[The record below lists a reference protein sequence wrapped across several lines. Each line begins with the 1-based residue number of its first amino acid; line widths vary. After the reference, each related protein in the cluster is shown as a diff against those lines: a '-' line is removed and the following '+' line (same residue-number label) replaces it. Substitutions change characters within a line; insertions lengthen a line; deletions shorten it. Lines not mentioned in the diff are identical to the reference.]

1 MGGVFIWFK
10 DDFFDGNR
18 VMTVRMSQCL
28 IRLSKNN
35 DYVICCRGV
44 IVQLLLDSASSLF
57 NAGINGF
64 LLH

>member
-28 IRLSKNN
+28 IRLSKK
-35 DYVICCRGV
+35 
-44 IVQLLLDSASSLF
+44 
-57 NAGINGF
+57 
-64 LLH
+64 